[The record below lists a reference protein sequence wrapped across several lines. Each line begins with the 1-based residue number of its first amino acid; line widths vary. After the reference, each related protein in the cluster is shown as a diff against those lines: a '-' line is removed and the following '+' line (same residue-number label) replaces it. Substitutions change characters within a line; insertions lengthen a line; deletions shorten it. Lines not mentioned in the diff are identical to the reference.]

1 MHSKASALFR
11 PQHGSRLANCPCE
24 SGQKLSGWGRR
35 YGKPSEIAGA
45 AAFLAGPDAS
55 FVTGIAL
62 PVDGGYTAGHAYG
75 LPRARMG

>member
-1 MHSKASALFR
+1 M
-11 PQHGSRLANCPCE
+11 
-24 SGQKLSGWGRR
+24 GRR

-75 LPRARMG
+75 LPRARME